1 VANVFISHTGADV
14 EWAEQIC
21 RWLHEDGHNVFLDVD
36 KRDGVSPGDDWE
48 ALLYERL
55 HWADAV
61 VCVVTPAYLQSVW
74 CAAEIGAARAL
85 GSELLPVRVTSEPLD
100 DQLLTLK
107 QYVDAA
113 RDASDARDRLRSSL
127 RNIDGTGGR
136 GWPENK
142 SPYPGLRAFE
152 LGEHRVYFGRS
163 AEIKRITERLRS
175 PAERGVAEVL
185 TIVGPSGCG
194 KSSLLRAG
202 VLPRVA
208 SEDYWLPLVPILPG
222 TDPIGSLA
230 RALAAL
236 IRDRGI
242 GVDVTALRT
251 DLQCDGLRAVATDLL
266 LAAGVAVDCKVLLVI
281 DQFEELLT
289 QTEPDE
295 RAKFVAILQPSLGGP
310 VQALATLR
318 PEFLDAASR
327 DADLSKLPLRMLQ
340 VRPLESGALRSV
352 IEMPAKVAGLRVD
365 DELTTRLVADT
376 GNGDALPL
384 LAYTLEQLAHG
395 LTREGHLSHQRYIDI
410 GGVQGALECQ
420 ADAAL
425 HDACTK
431 FGARSE
437 QVVAEL
443 LNLVTIDEQGRPT
456 KRRVA
461 LDDLS
466 ADATDML
473 GPFIS
478 RRLLSTAAE
487 GDRTFVCVAH
497 EAFLVSWPPLN
508 TEIDAQTTALR
519 ARRVVENAAADWAAG
534 GRDASALLQGRQLAK
549 STVDTGA
556 VLRHASSGTPNMYQ
570 EGKRIGVPRHWR
582 PRRRRQLVTRVELDQ
597 NAKQFLEASIRKDR
611 VRRYRRATQVAAV
624 IMILATATVVSV
636 LGFVQAREQTQRATA
651 AKLIGQS
658 RAMLSGATAGGDRR
672 AILQMLAA
680 EALDPGSDPGAMLD
694 TLIDDRGV
702 TKIITT
708 PSQDNAAVAVSPDDR
723 EIVSGGSD
731 NMLHRWDY
739 QSGAA
744 LGLPLAGHTDR
755 VYTVAYSNDGRWIA
769 SGGADKTARIWDAH
783 SGAPIR
789 VLTGHDGY
797 VWGVA
802 FSPDNSL
809 LATASQDGTIR
820 LWSTATGEPV
830 GVPIRGHDGK
840 PVTAVQF
847 TTDGTWLASAGM
859 DGTVRLWGVYPD
871 PHHPTPRILTTVA
884 GPVSGVAISPD
895 GKRVASV
902 DYVVNPGVVDAPPS
916 EGAASKLAGT
926 QLRITDIATG
936 QAVDSAME
944 YGYGAE
950 SIAFSPDGTT
960 VAVGTDDRK
969 IRLHDARTGAVIG
982 QPLIGQ
988 SGKPSALVYSVD
1000 GGRIISSGDGDY
1012 TVRVWSADPEQSVA
1026 KSVGVFASSGP
1037 TPISPD
1043 GSIVATRDPHRASDI
1058 ALWRADTG
1066 ERLRTIVT
1074 GHNKFITAL
1083 AWRPDGQAIATAD
1096 AEDNAVNIWSAQT
1109 GAPVGSA
1116 LAGPADLVSALSFS
1130 GDGNRIA
1137 AGGLDGAVW
1146 LWNLRGDSARP
1157 LRLTGSAGA
1166 VLVVGFSADGG
1177 ELMAMAPA
1185 HQASDDFAS
1194 EDITN
1199 VFSSPVMVTPNS
1211 VRVWNTDTGVP
1222 VGPPLN
1228 GKSGT
1233 ISEIAFDFDNAPIAS
1248 AAITPDGKQILIST
1262 STELRLQDVVTGKAV
1277 GKPWLAQG
1285 QPFGGPVAISSDG
1298 RYAASAD
1305 VYTHDIQ
1312 LWDARTGGPIGKPLQ
1327 GHRRE
1332 VLSAAFGG
1340 GNRSIVTSGADGLMI
1355 WPAPLGWRDALCS
1368 KLTSNMTKAE
1378 WDQWVSPAIK
1388 YQKVCPSLPSP

>member
-1 VANVFISHTGADV
+1 VANVFISHTGADA

-21 RWLHEDGHNVFLDVD
+21 RWLREDGHGVFLDVD

-61 VCVVTPAYLQSVW
+61 VCVVSPAYLQSVW

-100 DQLLTLK
+100 DQLLALK
-107 QYVDAA
+107 QYVDAT

-127 RNIDGTGGR
+127 THIDGTGGR

-175 PAERGVAEVL
+175 PAERGVAEIL

-208 SEDYWLPLVPILPG
+208 AEDYWLPLAPILPG
-222 TDPIGSLA
+222 TDPVGSLA

-242 GVDVTALRT
+242 GVDVTGLRT
-251 DLQCDGLRAVATDLL
+251 DLQRDGLRAVATDLL

-289 QTEPDE
+289 QTERDE
-295 RAKFVAILQPSLGGP
+295 RAEFVAVLQPSLGGP

-327 DADLSKLPLRMLQ
+327 DTDLSKLPLRMLQ
-340 VRPLESGALRSV
+340 VRPLESDALRSV
-352 IEMPAKVAGLRVD
+352 IEMPAKVAGLRLD
-365 DELTTRLVADT
+365 DELTNRLVADT

-384 LAYTLEQLAHG
+384 LAYTLEQLADG
-395 LTREGHLSHQRYIDI
+395 LTRGGHLSHQRYIDI
-410 GGVQGALECQ
+410 GGVQGALQRQ

-425 HDACTK
+425 QEACTQV
-431 FGARSE
+431 GVSAE
-437 QVVAEL
+437 QVIAEL

-466 ADATDML
+466 ATAADML

-487 GDRTFVCVAH
+487 GDRTFVSVAH
-497 EAFLVSWPPLN
+497 EAFLVSWPPLK

-519 ARRVVENAAADWAAG
+519 ARRVVENAAEDWAAG
-534 GRDASALLQGRQLAK
+534 GRDAGALLQGRQLAK
-549 STVDTGA
+549 SAVDTGA
-556 VLRHASSGTPNMYQ
+556 VLRRATNGTPEMH
-570 EGKRIGVPRHWR
+570 EERKRSLALPHWW
-582 PRRRRQLVTRVELDQ
+582 PHRRRQLVTRVELNQ
-597 NAKQFLEASIRKDR
+597 NARQFLEASIRKDR
-611 VRRYRRATQVAAV
+611 KRRYRRATQVVAV
-624 IMILATATVVSV
+624 IAILATATVVSLV
-636 LGFVQAREQTQRATA
+636 LFVQARQQTQRATA
-651 AKLIGQS
+651 AKLVGQS

-672 AILQMLAA
+672 AMLQMLAA
-680 EALDPGSDPGAMLD
+680 DALDPGSDPGAMLD

-708 PSQDNAAVAVSPDDR
+708 PAQDNAAVAVSPDDR
-723 EIVSGGSD
+723 EIVSAGSD

-744 LGLPLAGHTDR
+744 IGQPLGGHTDR
-755 VYTVAYSNDGRWIA
+755 VYAVAYSTDGRWIA

-809 LATASQDGTIR
+809 LATASEDGTIR

-830 GVPIRGHDGK
+830 GDPLRGHDGK
-840 PVTAVQF
+840 PVTAVRF
-847 TTDGTWLASAGM
+847 TADGTWLASAGI
-859 DGTVRLWGVYPD
+859 DGTVRLWGVG
-871 PHHPTPRILTTVA
+871 PHHPTQRLLTTVP
-884 GPVSGVAISPD
+884 GPVIGIAISPD
-895 GKRVASV
+895 GRRLASV
-902 DYVVNPGVVDAPPS
+902 DYVTNPGVIAAAPS

-936 QAVDSAME
+936 QAIDGAME
-944 YGYGAE
+944 YGYGAT

-988 SGKPSALVYSVD
+988 SGNPSALVYSVD
-1000 GGRIISSGDGDY
+1000 GRRIISSSDDN
-1012 TVRVWSADPEQSVA
+1012 TLHVWSADPDQSVA
-1026 KSVGVFASSGP
+1026 KSVSVASGGP
-1037 TPISPD
+1037 TVISPD
-1043 GSIVATRDPHRASDI
+1043 GSTVATRDPDRESDI

-1074 GHNKFITAL
+1074 GHTKFITAL
-1083 AWRPDGQAIATAD
+1083 AWRPDGQAIASGD
-1096 AEDNAVNIWSAQT
+1096 AEDNTVNIWSAQT
-1109 GAPVGSA
+1109 GAPVGAA
-1116 LAGPADLVSALSFS
+1116 LAGPRDRIAALSFS
-1130 GDGNRIA
+1130 GDGHRIA
-1137 AGGLDGAVW
+1137 AGSLDGTVW

-1157 LRLTGSAGA
+1157 LQLTGSAGT
-1166 VLVVGFSADGG
+1166 VTLIGFSADAG
-1177 ELMAMAPA
+1177 ELMAMAPI
-1185 HQASDDFAS
+1185 HPASNDSVHD
-1194 EDITN
+1194 DITN
-1199 VFSSPVMVTPNS
+1199 VFSTPTIVTPSS
-1211 VRVWNTDTGVP
+1211 VRVWHTDTGALA
-1222 VGPPLN
+1222 GPPVD
-1228 GKSGT
+1228 GKGGNT
-1233 ISEIAFDFDNAPIAS
+1233 TELAFDSDHPPIAS
-1248 AAITPDGKQILIST
+1248 AAISPDGKQILVST
-1262 STELRLQDVVTGKAV
+1262 SGDLRLQDVAAGKTV
-1277 GKPWLAQG
+1277 GEPWSSPNQR
-1285 QPFGGPVAISSDG
+1285 FGGAIAMSADG

-1305 VYTHDIQ
+1305 VFTNDIQ
-1312 LWDARTGGPIGKPLQ
+1312 LWDVRAGRPIGQPLQ
-1327 GHRRE
+1327 GHHDM
-1332 VLSAAFGG
+1332 VLQATFGVG
-1340 GNRSIVTSGADGLMI
+1340 DRSILTSAKGGLMI
-1355 WPAPLGWRDALCS
+1355 WPAPSGWRDALCG
-1368 KLTSNMTKAE
+1368 KLASNMTKAE
-1378 WDQWVSPAIK
+1378 WDQWVSPNIK
-1388 YQKVCPSLPSP
+1388 YQKVCPSLPGP